1 VTIQTANVQTPFQ
14 LIVNASGTATANN
27 DFSAG
32 FPISFTV
39 PVGNNDLSFSIVI
52 LGDAMIEGDETIILD
67 MTANANVYF
76 TVPTQTITISENVGI
91 GNGELSTIEVYPNPA
106 TERITIRSEETLKN
120 VQLFDMSG
128 RIIESMALAGNRKQI
143 NRSLETFAPGS
154 YFLLIETE
162 RGVQR
167 IPIQIVK

>member
-1 VTIQTANVQTPFQ
+1 
-14 LIVNASGTATANN
+14 
-27 DFSAG
+27 
-32 FPISFTV
+32 
-39 PVGNNDLSFSIVI
+39 
-52 LGDAMIEGDETIILD
+52 
-67 MTANANVYF
+67 
-76 TVPTQTITISENVGI
+76 
-91 GNGELSTIEVYPNPA
+91 
-106 TERITIRSEETLKN
+106 
-120 VQLFDMSG
+120 MSG